1 MSSLHSTNDH
11 VKQAQDQSGP
21 DCTTHVC
28 THNLRRKR
36 PAVHAVITVREANED
51 QQRVDKALL
60 CMSARDIL
68 GDVGMLQAQITVLG
82 PPDPID

>member
-1 MSSLHSTNDH
+1 MTMSSKLKTNRAQIAPHMFAHTTSTI
-11 VKQAQDQSGP
+11 A
-21 DCTTHVC
+21 
-28 THNLRRKR
+28 
-36 PAVHAVITVREANED
+36 VREANED
-51 QQRVDKALL
+51 QQRVGKALL